1 MKIKKALRS
10 YGVIGTMLLCMI
22 GFLLLRIGHRD
33 IAFSE
38 KENRVLQQR
47 PALDMAAI
55 CNGSFQKESE
65 EWLRDQFDQR
75 FALVQLHAN
84 LSYALGKR
92 KLQDV
97 IIGHNGILFQEQE
110 NPDHEQLQK
119 KAQQLQAFAK
129 RHTDKKLSMLL
140 VPNKSAIWREQLPM
154 YEQGGN
160 QLDTL
165 KDFQKELSS
174 AITWIDAAA
183 PLMQHQKEEL
193 YYASDHHW
201 TTRGAA
207 VAFAAWCAA
216 EKKKEKTEYAVYTVN
231 DQFYGT
237 LANASGYYRGRKD
250 HVDIYVPKKKQE
262 LIVTYVEEQR
272 KTATV
277 FEQDKAASANPYD
290 VFFGGN
296 HGLLKIDT
304 AQTGK
309 RLLVIKDSYA
319 NCFLPFLVP
328 YYKSITVVDPRYYYD
343 DLDKLIKEQD
353 IQEILF
359 LYNAN
364 TFFSDTSLGE
374 LLEAG
379 G

>member
-47 PALDMAAI
+47 PALDMAAV

-165 KDFQKELSS
+165 KDFQKEL
-174 AITWIDAAA
+174 
-183 PLMQHQKEEL
+183 
-193 YYASDHHW
+193 
-201 TTRGAA
+201 
-207 VAFAAWCAA
+207 
-216 EKKKEKTEYAVYTVN
+216 
-231 DQFYGT
+231 
-237 LANASGYYRGRKD
+237 
-250 HVDIYVPKKKQE
+250 
-262 LIVTYVEEQR
+262 
-272 KTATV
+272 
-277 FEQDKAASANPYD
+277 
-290 VFFGGN
+290 
-296 HGLLKIDT
+296 
-304 AQTGK
+304 
-309 RLLVIKDSYA
+309 
-319 NCFLPFLVP
+319 
-328 YYKSITVVDPRYYYD
+328 
-343 DLDKLIKEQD
+343 
-353 IQEILF
+353 
-359 LYNAN
+359 
-364 TFFSDTSLGE
+364 
-374 LLEAG
+374 
-379 G
+379 

>member
-47 PALDMAAI
+47 PALDMAAV

-216 EKKKEKTEYAVYTVN
+216 EKKKEKTEYVVYTVN

-296 HGLLKIDT
+296 HGLLKTDT